1 MMSDRCISRRMFLS
15 SSASGIVAAG
25 LTPFAARGDSK
36 GGSGMPTPFRYSLNM
51 GTVMGHKLSLE
62 QEIEVAA
69 KAGYVAVE
77 PWIRKIE
84 EYRNGGGSLKDL
96 GKRIR
101 DLGLTV
107 EGAIGFTRWI
117 VDDEAARAQGL
128 EQYKREMA
136 MLAEMGG
143 KRIAAPPAGATGEP
157 KLDLTK
163 AAERYCALLE
173 IGDEVGVTPAL
184 EIWGASKNLGRLS
197 EAAFVAIESG
207 HPKACIIPDV
217 YHMYKGGA
225 SFHGVKL
232 VSNRMIPV
240 FHLNDYPVDPPRDR
254 ISDRDRVFPGDGI
267 APLSQILRDLYD
279 NGGGTVLSLELFNP
293 TYWREDAGTVA
304 KTGLEKMKA
313 SVEKALS

>member
-1 MMSDRCISRRMFLS
+1 MMSDRCISRRMFLV

-25 LTPFAARGDSK
+25 LTPFPARGDSK
-36 GGSGMPTPFRYSLNM
+36 GGSGMPAPFRYSLNM

-117 VDDEAARAQGL
+117 VDDDAARAQGL

-173 IGDEVGVTPAL
+173 IGDEIGVTPAL
-184 EIWGASKNLGRLS
+184 EIWGASKNLARLS

-207 HPKACIIPDV
+207 HPKASIIPDV
-217 YHMYKGGA
+217 YHMYKGG
-225 SFHGVKL
+225 SDFDGLKL
-232 VSNRMIPV
+232 LSDHAVPV
-240 FHLNDYPVDPPRDR
+240 FHMNDYPADPPRDR

-293 TYWREDAGTVA
+293 MYWREDAVTVA